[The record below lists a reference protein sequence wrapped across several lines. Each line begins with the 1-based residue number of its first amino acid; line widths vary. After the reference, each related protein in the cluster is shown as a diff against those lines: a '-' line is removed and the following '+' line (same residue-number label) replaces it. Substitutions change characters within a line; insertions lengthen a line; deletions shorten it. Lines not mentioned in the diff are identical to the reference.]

1 MSTETEEVVA
11 PTAEQDAAAFDGGFD
26 DVVAPV
32 VPAADEPK
40 MAQIPEDEYRKLLD
54 GVARIEEIEGALEK
68 QFGTAFGKIGG
79 IERVLDQLK
88 SSAPAGGKIV
98 LTDDVIK
105 ELSDEYPEMAK
116 VQLKTLQNVVDLL
129 NSRPPA
135 LDSAAQ
141 PSPVV
146 DEAAI
151 EKRVRRAIAEET
163 LDTFDEKWR
172 ETIGLPD
179 DKNVIPNTPF
189 RQWLKTQPKE
199 YATRVESTYSAAV
212 LTDALSKFKAAQ
224 TKAQGRREV
233 LDAAVEV
240 TGSGGQ
246 APDARSTDDDEFND
260 GFKSPS

>member
-1 MSTETEEVVA
+1 MDPEIEEVVA

-26 DVVAPV
+26 DVAAPV

-40 MAQIPEDEYRKLLD
+40 MAQIPEEEYRKLLD
-54 GVARIEEIEGALEK
+54 GVAKIEGIESTLEK
-68 QFGTAFGKIGG
+68 QFGTAFGKIGDLN
-79 IERVLDQLK
+79 RVLDQLK

-98 LTDDVIK
+98 LSDDVIK

-129 NSRPPA
+129 NARPPA

-179 DKNVIPNTPF
+179 EKNVIPNTPF

-233 LDAAVEV
+233 LDAAVDV

-246 APDARSTDDDEFND
+246 APDARSTDDDEFNS
-260 GFKSPS
+260 GFKSP